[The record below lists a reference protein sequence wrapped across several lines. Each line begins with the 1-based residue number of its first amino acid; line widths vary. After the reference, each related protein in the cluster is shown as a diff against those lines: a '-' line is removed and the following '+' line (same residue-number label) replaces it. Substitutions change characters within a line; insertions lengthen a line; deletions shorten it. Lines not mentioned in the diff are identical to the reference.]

1 MKKLIINFII
11 IIIFLITLLIITL
24 STIGVKTNKF
34 NKLISE
40 KASKTKNIVLDL
52 DTVTFK
58 LDPKKISLFLETENP
73 KINYKNIIIPIQNIK
88 VFINF
93 FLYLRLKKKLK
104 K

>member
-58 LDPKKISLFLETENP
+58 LDPKNKFISRN
-73 KINYKNIIIPIQNIK
+73 
-88 VFINF
+88 
-93 FLYLRLKKKLK
+93 
-104 K
+104 